1 MHAQVWQMSAGEVL
15 AAPWDAAAAGG
26 GASPSGGASR
36 SIPLDIPPPRFVVTL
51 EGHPSSQPLLKP
63 GGP

>member
-15 AAPWDAAAAGG
+15 AAPWDAVAAGDG
-26 GASPSGGASR
+26 GASPSGSV
-36 SIPLDIPPPRFVVTL
+36 PLDTPPPRFVVTL

-63 GGP
+63 GES